1 MSLPVHHPWAARPLA
16 LGMERNPLTMAARR
30 VLVSGAGIAGTT
42 LAYWLHRNGFEP
54 VVVERAPALRPGG
67 YKIDIRGAALDVVE
81 RMGVMAPI
89 REARTDIQS
98 ASIVN
103 AKGRK
108 VASLDGDTF
117 GGREHGDA
125 EIHRGEL
132 GRLLYGLTESTVDYR
147 FGDSIKAVE
156 QSGDGVDVEFEQG
169 APEHFDLVVGAD
181 GLHSRTR
188 ALAFGPEA
196 DYVHDLGYGVASYS
210 VPNDLGLDRC
220 ELTYV
225 GPNRTALVYNT
236 AGNEHATA
244 LFLWAAPTL
253 DYDRS
258 DPASQVKVLREAYAD
273 EGWEIPKL
281 LAAAESTPD
290 FYFDS
295 LSQVRMD
302 QWSQGRVA
310 LIGDAAHCASAAS
323 GQGTSLALVG
333 GYVLAGELA
342 KTDGDP
348 AAFTEYEQL
357 VRPFALANQALGP
370 SNVKGM
376 VIPTKARIASSMA
389 FLALVSRLPGKERLM
404 APVVKAIHKAA
415 TAIDLP
421 EYQV

>member
-1 MSLPVHHPWAARPLA
+1 MPAK
-16 LGMERNPLTMAARR
+16 R
-30 VLVSGAGIAGTT
+30 VLISGAGIAGTT

-54 VVVERAPALRPGG
+54 VVVERAPELRPGG

-81 RMGVMAPI
+81 RMGIMEPI
-89 REARTDIQS
+89 RAARTDIQS

-132 GRLLYGLTESTVDYR
+132 GRIIYGLTESAVDYR
-147 FGDSIKAVE
+147 FGDSIASLE
-156 QSGDGVDVEFEQG
+156 QTADGVDVEFESG
-169 APEHFDLVVGAD
+169 KAEHFDLVVGAD

-188 ALAFGPEA
+188 RLAFGPED
-196 DYVHDLGYGVASYS
+196 DYIWPMGYGVASYS

-236 AGNEHATA
+236 AGNTHATA
-244 LFLWAAPTL
+244 LFLWAADKL
-253 DYDRS
+253 EYDRS
-258 DPASQVKVLREAYAD
+258 DRAAQVAILREAYAN
-273 EGWEIPKL
+273 EGWEVPKL
-281 LAAAESTPD
+281 LAAAETTPD

-295 LSQVRMD
+295 LAQIAMD
-302 QWSQGRVA
+302 TLAQGRVA
-310 LIGDAAHCASAAS
+310 LVGDAAHCASAAS
-323 GQGTSLALVG
+323 GQGTSLALVDA
-333 GYVLAGELA
+333 YVLAGELA
-342 KTDGDP
+342 KADGDP
-348 AAFTEYEQL
+348 SAFAAYETI
-357 VRPFALANQALGP
+357 VAPFAKANQALGP
-370 SNVKGM
+370 SNIKGM
-376 VIPTKARIASSMA
+376 VIPSKARISSSMA
-389 FLALVSRLPGKERLM
+389 FLAVVSRMPGKERLM

-421 EYQV
+421 EYQK

>member
-1 MSLPVHHPWAARPLA
+1 MPAV
-16 LGMERNPLTMAARR
+16 R

-67 YKIDIRGAALDVVE
+67 YKIDIRGAALEVVE
-81 RMGVMAPI
+81 RMGLMDPI
-89 REARTDIQS
+89 RQARTDIRS

-108 VASLDGDTF
+108 VAGLDGDTF

-132 GRLLYGLTESTVDYR
+132 GHLLYGLTESAVDYR
-147 FGDSIKAVE
+147 FGDSVKALE
-156 QSGDGVDVEFEQG
+156 PTGDGVDVAFEHG
-169 APEHFDLVVGAD
+169 AQEHFDLVVGAD

-188 ALAFGPEA
+188 GLAFGPEA
-196 DYVHDLGYGVASYS
+196 DYVRDLGYGVASYS

-225 GPNRTALVYNT
+225 GPGRTALVYNA

-244 LFLWAAPTL
+244 LFLWAAAAL

-258 DPASQVKVLREAYAD
+258 DRASQVALLREAYAN
-273 EGWEIPKL
+273 EGWEVPKL
-281 LAAAESTPD
+281 LAAAETAPD

-295 LSQVRMD
+295 LSQIHMD
-302 QWSQGRVA
+302 RWSQGRAA

-342 KTDGDP
+342 KAKGDP
-348 AAFTEYEQL
+348 AAFAAYEGL
-357 VRPFALANQALGP
+357 MRPFAKANQALGP

-376 VIPTKARIASSMA
+376 VIPTKARIGASMA

-404 APVVKAIHKAA
+404 GPVVKAIHKAA
-415 TAIDLP
+415 NAIDLP
-421 EYQV
+421 HYGA